1 MKMKMSNR
9 EFKIWM
15 IENGYSQDSLAKKLE
30 IHPQTI
36 TTYNTKG
43 YPVIFV
49 LALKGI
55 TAERLDS

>member
-1 MKMKMSNR
+1 
-9 EFKIWM
+9 M